1 MQNGNNPNDLA
12 KPSDI
17 SRRARIFSI
26 MKKYFVLLASCT
38 LLFFSCSEKTRDVT
52 PMDETSSSSCKEYLS
67 YTDSLLKNTGGVKMV
82 PIETDKGTFQVWTK
96 QVGNAPK
103 MRVLLLHGGPGLTH
117 ELFECFESYF
127 PQAGIEFIY
136 YDQLGSYYSDQ
147 PQDTSLWQLDRFV
160 EEVEQVRIA
169 LNLNEDNFYLYGQSW
184 GGILGLQ
191 YALKYQENMKGLIV
205 SNMVPS
211 LPEYQDYS
219 AEVLAPMLDPE
230 VQAEIQ
236 ALEDAGDYSN
246 PRYAE
251 LVSEH
256 YYTEHILR
264 RPLDEWPEPVNRSFN
279 HINAVVYNHMQGPSE
294 FGIKGD
300 ANLKTWDVKPDVHKI
315 EVPILSIGAKH
326 DTMDPEQ
333 MKWLAENVQ
342 NGTYLFCPTGSH
354 LSQYDNPEV
363 YFKGLID
370 FILELNDEHHT
381 VADGE

>member
-1 MQNGNNPNDLA
+1 MLLLLPCLVLL
-12 KPSDI
+12 
-17 SRRARIFSI
+17 FSCDENTI
-26 MKKYFVLLASCT
+26 TPPTTPTKTASSCEKYF
-38 LLFFSCSEKTRDVT
+38 
-52 PMDETSSSSCKEYLS
+52 S
-67 YTDSLLKNTGGVKMV
+67 YSDSLLKNTGGVKMV
-82 PIETDKGTFQVWTK
+82 PIETNKGTFKVWTK
-96 QVGNAPK
+96 QVGNAPQ

-191 YALKYQENMKGLIV
+191 YALKYQKHLKGLII

-219 AEVLAPMLDPE
+219 AEVLAPMMDPA
-230 VQAEIQ
+230 VQEEIQ
-236 ALEDAGDYSN
+236 ALENAEDYAN

-300 ANLKTWDVKPDVHKI
+300 ANLKTWDVKSEVHKI
-315 EVPILSIGAKH
+315 EVPVLSIGAKH

-342 NGTYLFCPTGSH
+342 NGTYHYCPTGSH
-354 LSQYDNPEV
+354 LSQYDNAEV

-370 FILELNDEHHT
+370 FIRRVNDNQNAA
-381 VADGE
+381 ADGK